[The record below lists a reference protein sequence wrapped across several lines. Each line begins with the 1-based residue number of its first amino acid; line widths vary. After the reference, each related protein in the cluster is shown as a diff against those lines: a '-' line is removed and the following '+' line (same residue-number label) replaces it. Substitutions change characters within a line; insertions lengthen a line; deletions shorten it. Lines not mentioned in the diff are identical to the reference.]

1 MRFDLQAA
9 TRPGSYAALY
19 HMQKNQSDLR
29 GGLEVAGFS
38 MSHMSDTYGLLP
50 SSRRLSVARLP
61 RLEPSMPASHNCTI
75 NVLCCGGTRCDQGA
89 AARPTPLHARP
100 ARRQGV
106 GVRRMQPR
114 PAARTVPLPA
124 IARAVAANAPQRA
137 AGQAGR
143 RTTKIESAPQGLL
156 VARRAPRRN
165 NGGAAMRF
173 GHC

>member
-1 MRFDLQAA
+1 MRFGLQAT
-9 TRPGSYAALY
+9 TRPDSYAALH

-75 NVLCCGGTRCDQGA
+75 NVLCHGGTRCDQGA

-100 ARRQGV
+100 ARRQGA
-106 GVRRMQPR
+106 GVRRM
-114 PAARTVPLPA
+114 
-124 IARAVAANAPQRA
+124 
-137 AGQAGR
+137 
-143 RTTKIESAPQGLL
+143 
-156 VARRAPRRN
+156 
-165 NGGAAMRF
+165 
-173 GHC
+173 